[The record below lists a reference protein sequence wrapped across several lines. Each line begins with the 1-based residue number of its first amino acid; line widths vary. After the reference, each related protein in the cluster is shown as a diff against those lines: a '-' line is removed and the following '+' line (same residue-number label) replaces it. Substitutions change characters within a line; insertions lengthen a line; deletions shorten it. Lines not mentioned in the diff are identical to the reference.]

1 MPLPTATYV
10 HRFMSIPETFQD
22 KPDRDNDLRLAT
34 HITYVHQHNIQPP
47 LAFEPLDMKLMRR
60 WVTRWLIDA

>member
-1 MPLPTATYV
+1 MLLPSATNVYC
-10 HRFMSIPETFQD
+10 FMSIQD